1 MLVCENCQNGLP
13 DGTIFCDYCGNEII
27 DTSHAESP
35 DTSHHQSLRQDFR
48 GRAQDPSRGPIVA
61 VAPPARA
68 IKQAV
73 EVHDATET
81 DQQTPPSLSAVN
93 AQAAHPPEAGT
104 LPEPEPAEAGVSP
117 PTAREPKPARSR
129 VIHLQLG
136 REVFELSGQNTYLVG
151 RRDVDQH
158 LFPDVDLHDW
168 DGADAGVS
176 RRHLIIRVLGSAF
189 SIEDLESRN
198 STIVN
203 GYRLFPHQQYPLI
216 DGDEIRMGDITLL
229 VNIIV

>member
-1 MLVCENCQNGLP
+1 MLVCENCHNGSP

-27 DTSHAESP
+27 DTSSAELPDAASP
-35 DTSHHQSLRQDFR
+35 QGLRQGFR
-48 GRAQDPSRGPIVA
+48 SLAQDPSRGPNVA
-61 VAPPARA
+61 VAPQVRA
-68 IKQAV
+68 VQQAS
-73 EVHDATET
+73 EVHDATES
-81 DQQTPPSLSAVN
+81 DQQTSPSLSAVN
-93 AQAAHPPEAGT
+93 ARAAHPPKAGT
-104 LPEPEPAEAGVSP
+104 LPEPEPVEANVSP
-117 PTAREPKPARSR
+117 PTARDPATARSR

-151 RRDVDQH
+151 RRDVDQN
-158 LFPDVDLHDW
+158 LFPDVDLHNW
-168 DGADAGVS
+168 NGADAGVS
-176 RRHLIIRVLGSAF
+176 RRQLIIRVLGNVF

-203 GYRLFPHQQYPLI
+203 GYRLFPHQQYPLV

>member
-1 MLVCENCQNGLP
+1 MLVCGNCQNGLP

-27 DTSHAESP
+27 DISPAESP
-35 DTSHHQSLRQDFR
+35 DASRHQNLRQGYR
-48 GRAQDPSRGPIVA
+48 SLAQDPSRGPAVV

-68 IKQAV
+68 LQQAD
-73 EVHDATET
+73 EVLDATES

-93 AQAAHPPEAGT
+93 ARAAHPPEAGT
-104 LPEPEPAEAGVSP
+104 LPEPKPVEADISP
-117 PTAREPKPARSR
+117 PTAREATPARTR

-158 LFPDVDLHDW
+158 LFPDIDLHDW
-168 DGADAGVS
+168 DGAGAGVS
-176 RRHLIIRVLGSAF
+176 RRHLIIRVLGNVF

-203 GYRLFPHQQYPLI
+203 GYRLFPHQQYPLV
-216 DGDEIRMGDITLL
+216 DGDEIRLGDITLL